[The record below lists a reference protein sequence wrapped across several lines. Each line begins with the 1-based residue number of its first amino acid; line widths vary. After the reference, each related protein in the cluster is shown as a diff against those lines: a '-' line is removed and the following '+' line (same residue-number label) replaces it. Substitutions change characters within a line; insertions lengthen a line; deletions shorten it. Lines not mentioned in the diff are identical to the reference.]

1 MLTGALILRADGTRE
16 TRTIE
21 LAEKPLR
28 YAQIRVALRPL
39 LDIGDAYPEHV
50 SVLHAGEPADMFVH
64 EDGHS
69 AGLPRNEAATAIY
82 RASWLQ
88 LNPKDDPEDLPWIA
102 GPAVIFDR
110 IVWS

>member
-1 MLTGALILRADGTRE
+1 MKTGALILRADGTRE
-16 TRTIE
+16 TRSIE
-21 LAEKPLR
+21 LADDPR
-28 YAQIRVALRPL
+28 YSEIRAALRPL

-50 SVLHAGEPADMFVH
+50 GVLHEGRPADMFVH
-64 EDGHS
+64 EDGHG

-82 RASWLQ
+82 RACWLERQ
-88 LNPKDDPEDLPWIA
+88 PKDDPEGLPWIA